1 MQARL
6 FQPAK
11 TAMQQGRGNT
21 DRWLLEFEQDQARR
35 IEPLMGWTSSGD
47 TKQQLR
53 LWFDTREEGEAYC
66 QRNGIMVTVEE
77 PQERKVRPKAY
88 ADNFAYQRPFPWT
101 H

>member
-11 TAMQQGRGNT
+11 TAMQQGRGKIQ
-21 DRWLLEFEQDQARR
+21 RWLLEFEPEEARR

-53 LWFDTREEGEAYC
+53 LWFESREEGEAYC
-66 QRNGIMVTVEE
+66 QRHGIMVIVEE
-77 PQERKVRPKAY
+77 TQERSVKPKAY
-88 ADNFAYQRPFPWT
+88 ADNFLYNRAFPWT

>member
-6 FQPAK
+6 FQPPK
-11 TAMQQGRGNT
+11 TAMQSGHGNAR
-21 DRWLLEFEQDQARR
+21 RWLLEFEQAQPRR
-35 IEPLMGWTSSGD
+35 IEPLMGWTSSSD

-53 LWFDTREEGEAYC
+53 LWFETREEGEAYC

-77 PQERKVRPKAY
+77 PKERKVRPKAY
-88 ADNFAYQRPFPWT
+88 ADNFAYKRAFPWT

>member
-11 TAMQQGRGNT
+11 TAMQQGRGNAG
-21 DRWLLEFEQDQARR
+21 RWLLEFEQDQARR

-66 QRNGIMVTVEE
+66 LRNGIMVAVEE
-77 PQERKVRPKAY
+77 PHERKIRPKAY

>member
-11 TAMQQGRGNT
+11 TAMQQGRGNAG
-21 DRWLLEFEQDQARR
+21 RWLLEFEQDQARR

-66 QRNGIMVTVEE
+66 LRNGIMVAVEE
-77 PQERKVRPKAY
+77 PHERKIRSKAY

>member
-11 TAMQQGRGNT
+11 TAMQQGRGKIQ
-21 DRWLLEFEQDQARR
+21 RWLLEFEPEQARR

-53 LWFDTREEGEAYC
+53 LWFDSQEEGEAYC
-66 QRNGIMVTVEE
+66 QRHGIMYTVERT
-77 PQERKVRPKAY
+77 QERQVRAKAY
-88 ADNFAYQRPFPWT
+88 ADNFAYRRAFPWT